1 MKSLKN
7 YIYENKV
14 NEELDDNLF
23 WLLDKWFER
32 NEHQQSEFIEI
43 IVKCKETGDKVN
55 IDELK
60 QYLKNTSLEKNLK
73 SFINFLDNDLEPLN
87 NKDYLYA
94 LKQVIEVVIGK
105 KEKNKYLENNKEKQV
120 SEKLVINKNTK
131 IQKYNFHP
139 TGWSELKELVKKLI
153 KERGTEADL
162 NDIDVSKMTNLSNL
176 FSSGDEKD
184 FNGDISEWDVSN
196 VEEMEEMFENCKF
209 NGDISNW
216 DVSNVKNMFG
226 MFAYSDFNGDIS
238 KWDVSNVTD
247 MQEMF
252 NSSKFNG
259 NISNWDISNLR
270 HIAWMFDNCPLEK
283 NPPKWYKKS

>member
-7 YIYENKV
+7 FIYENNNSSLIVK
-14 NEELDDNLF
+14 EELDDNLF

-32 NEHQQSEFIEI
+32 NEHQQLEFIEI

-73 SFINFLDNDLEPLN
+73 EFINFLDNDLEPLN

-131 IQKYNFHP
+131 IQKYNYHP
-139 TGWSELKELVKKLI
+139 KSTTELRKILWDLLEK
-153 KERGTEADL
+153 RGENANL
-162 NDIDVSKMTNLSNL
+162 NDIDTSNITFMDSL
-176 FSSGDEKD
+176 FSD
-184 FNGDISEWDVSN
+184 
-196 VEEMEEMFENCKF
+196 
-209 NGDISNW
+209 
-216 DVSNVKNMFG
+216 
-226 MFAYSDFNGDIS
+226 SDFNGDIS
-238 KWDVSNVTD
+238 KWDVSNVED
-247 MQEMF
+247 MDFMF
-252 NSSKFNG
+252 YNSDFNG
-259 NISNWDISNLR
+259 DISNWDVSKVEHMR
-270 HIAWMFDNCPLEK
+270 DMFLKSPLEK
-283 NPPKWYKKS
+283 NPPSWYKNK